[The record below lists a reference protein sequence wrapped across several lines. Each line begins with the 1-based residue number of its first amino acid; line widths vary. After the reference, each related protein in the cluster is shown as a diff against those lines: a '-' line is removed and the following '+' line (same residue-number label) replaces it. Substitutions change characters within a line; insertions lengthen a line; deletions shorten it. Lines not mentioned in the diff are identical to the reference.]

1 VLPIGSELP
10 QEIWVFRAIPIGSN
24 LTESTFADNIDEIDN
39 AIQLARAELRL
50 LIGSHPEE

>member
-1 VLPIGSELP
+1 MLPIGSELP